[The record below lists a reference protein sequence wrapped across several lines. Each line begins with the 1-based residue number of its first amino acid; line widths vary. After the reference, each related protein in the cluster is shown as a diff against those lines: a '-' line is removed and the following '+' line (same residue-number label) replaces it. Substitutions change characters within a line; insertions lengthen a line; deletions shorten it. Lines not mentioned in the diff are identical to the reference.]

1 MGLMKRLAIEKHLLK
16 QTLML
21 RATKKQ
27 MVTQRVISW
36 LREKDLLMGTKTQ
49 TAIEMQMVIEMHL
62 S

>member
-1 MGLMKRLAIEKHLLK
+1 MGLMKRLVTEKHLLK
-16 QTLML
+16 LML
-21 RATKKQ
+21 MLKATKKQ